1 MNPSNNIR
9 SSGQMQS
16 VANQNASI
24 HGTVKKSDTDILGG
38 ETVFDTVYTSNN
50 PNIPQTSQQ
59 KNMNIDD
66 NMTSKVIPSNN
77 SIAPNQSQQP
87 NDLSMF
93 KTVAGGTQIL
103 TESAMKNNNMMSQN
117 PNAIKNSI
125 QTGSGV
131 MKNGKVLSNIAIN
144 DDTQSLM
151 ESKKGNLSN
160 FPMPNNNPLGGLNQ
174 YAQSIHVS
182 KDPSVMQRSNQNMN
196 SQFPQA
202 NIMSV
207 QMSTQKSNVN
217 PINASKKPI
226 ESSFPM
232 PPANAVNQ
240 SNAQLPN
247 NQSINPKMV
256 TSKLINNNN
265 NNNLNYNPAINN
277 QSALNHPPNVQMSHV
292 SNVNPIQSAMNNQQH
307 PNMNLNS
314 QQVKTMQSN
323 FPQGS
328 IQKPLPNY
336 SSQNMNPQQ
345 QAMMQSNQ
353 IRQSGGQNQ
362 INNSKMNNSSMKRS
376 DLRTSRNKSPPRVI
390 KDKNGQIV
398 STQADNNGNPFY
410 TTAEAQKS
418 IKASMKYNNDTRDE
432 VKDVNNNVMGT
443 GFRFY
448 GQITKPGRNQNG
460 QSKTNQDIHLVQIN
474 IGEIKGFN
482 MFGVL
487 DGHGPHGHFV
497 SKFCRE
503 YFIRK
508 MNSFAMNCKNN
519 NISNPDDIYEQLKK
533 TKFDFLIKAFHEAD
547 IEMTK
552 QNQFEYNW
560 SGTTCNLVLQ
570 LNKHLICA
578 SVGDSRGILVY
589 DNDNKTN
596 QGIFPLSHDHKPDL
610 SNELQR
616 ILKNGGMVDRL
627 TDQEGNKV
635 GPNRVFKYGL
645 TYPGLAMS
653 RSLGDFQAK
662 ECGVIT
668 EPQIT
673 EFKLNHNAKYM
684 VICSDGVW
692 EFLSNEDV
700 RNLGNPYYQ
709 KGDVGSFCTNLL
721 RRAVQTWEENDII
734 RDDITIVCVYFN

>member
-1 MNPSNNIR
+1 
-9 SSGQMQS
+9 
-16 VANQNASI
+16 
-24 HGTVKKSDTDILGG
+24 
-38 ETVFDTVYTSNN
+38 
-50 PNIPQTSQQ
+50 
-59 KNMNIDD
+59 
-66 NMTSKVIPSNN
+66 
-77 SIAPNQSQQP
+77 
-87 NDLSMF
+87 
-93 KTVAGGTQIL
+93 
-103 TESAMKNNNMMSQN
+103 
-117 PNAIKNSI
+117 
-125 QTGSGV
+125 
-131 MKNGKVLSNIAIN
+131 
-144 DDTQSLM
+144 
-151 ESKKGNLSN
+151 
-160 FPMPNNNPLGGLNQ
+160 
-174 YAQSIHVS
+174 
-182 KDPSVMQRSNQNMN
+182 
-196 SQFPQA
+196 
-202 NIMSV
+202 
-207 QMSTQKSNVN
+207 
-217 PINASKKPI
+217 
-226 ESSFPM
+226 
-232 PPANAVNQ
+232 
-240 SNAQLPN
+240 
-247 NQSINPKMV
+247 
-256 TSKLINNNN
+256 
-265 NNNLNYNPAINN
+265 
-277 QSALNHPPNVQMSHV
+277 
-292 SNVNPIQSAMNNQQH
+292 
-307 PNMNLNS
+307 
-314 QQVKTMQSN
+314 
-323 FPQGS
+323 
-328 IQKPLPNY
+328 
-336 SSQNMNPQQ
+336 
-345 QAMMQSNQ
+345 
-353 IRQSGGQNQ
+353 
-362 INNSKMNNSSMKRS
+362 
-376 DLRTSRNKSPPRVI
+376 
-390 KDKNGQIV
+390 
-398 STQADNNGNPFY
+398 
-410 TTAEAQKS
+410 
-418 IKASMKYNNDTRDE
+418 MKYNNDTRDE

-443 GFRFY
+443 GFRFH

-460 QSKTNQDIHLVQIN
+460 QSKTNQDIPLVQIN

-616 ILKNGGMVDRL
+616 ILKNGGMVDKL